1 MRPPPPPLADIVVP
15 VIVILVPAVNVSC
28 FASKAVL
35 ICADVDGFVL
45 LLLGALNVK
54 VACFASICVCRL
66 PNVFVTFV
74 AKLPELSRADA
85 NSLNV
90 SNAPGAPFTK
100 LETAVDTKAV
110 VASCVVF
117 VRTCGWSSRCSG

>member
-1 MRPPPPPLADIVVP
+1 MDSVM
-15 VIVILVPAVNVSC
+15 
-28 FASKAVL
+28 
-35 ICADVDGFVL
+35 
-45 LLLGALNVK
+45 
-54 VACFASICVCRL
+54 VACFVSICVCRL

-90 SNAPGAPFTK
+90 SNAPGAPFTR

-117 VRTCGWSSRCSG
+117 VPELAVGAVGVPVRVGDAMVA